1 MSTQKIL
8 IVDDEKLILI
18 STRIVLESVGYGVVT
33 AASGEEAIGKAR
45 EESPGL
51 ILLDIM
57 MPGIDGW
64 ETLSRL
70 KEDAETKDIPVI
82 IFTAREHSRG
92 RLRCPGASQ
101 ASSSRWMSATTRFC
115 STTWLPSG
123 RLMRHAPRSY
133 QSMTPRISSPSRRRK
148 TSGVWASAWRR

>member
-1 MSTQKIL
+1 MSNRTTL

-18 STRIVLESVGYGVVT
+18 STRIVLESVGLTVFT
-33 AASGEEAIGKAR
+33 ADSGETAIATAKAKK
-45 EESPGL
+45 PGL

-70 KEDAETKDIPVI
+70 KEDPETRDIPVI

-92 RLRCPGASQ
+92 RQLAREMGAADYFQKPFEPDELISIVEEYLVPQ
-101 ASSSRWMSATTRFC
+101 NAETR
-115 STTWLPSG
+115 
-123 RLMRHAPRSY
+123 
-133 QSMTPRISSPSRRRK
+133 
-148 TSGVWASAWRR
+148 

>member
-1 MSTQKIL
+1 MSDHKIL

-18 STRIVLESVGYGVVT
+18 STRIVLESVGHGVVT
-33 AASGEEAIGKAR
+33 AASGEEAIGKAK
-45 EESPGL
+45 EENPGL

-70 KEDAETKDIPVI
+70 KEDPETKDIPVI

-92 RLRCPGASQ
+92 RQLAREMGAADYFQKPFEPDELIAIVEEHLVPENVQ
-101 ASSSRWMSATTRFC
+101 A
-115 STTWLPSG
+115 G
-123 RLMRHAPRSY
+123 
-133 QSMTPRISSPSRRRK
+133 
-148 TSGVWASAWRR
+148 

>member
-1 MSTQKIL
+1 MSKKTL

-18 STRIVLESVGYGVVT
+18 STRIVLESVGFEIVT
-33 AASGEEAIGKAR
+33 AASGEEALVTAR
-45 EESPGL
+45 AAKPGL

-70 KEDAETKDIPVI
+70 KEDPELKEIPVI

-92 RLRCPGASQ
+92 RQLAREMGAVDYFQ
-101 ASSSRWMSATTRFC
+101 KPFEPDELIDIVKEYLVTENVPAS
-115 STTWLPSG
+115 
-123 RLMRHAPRSY
+123 
-133 QSMTPRISSPSRRRK
+133 
-148 TSGVWASAWRR
+148 

>member
-1 MSTQKIL
+1 MSRKTL

-18 STRIVLESVGYGVVT
+18 STRIVLESVGYEIVT
-33 AASGEEAIGKAR
+33 AASGEEALVTAR
-45 EESPGL
+45 DTQPGL

-70 KEDAETKDIPVI
+70 KEDPELKEIPVI

-92 RLRCPGASQ
+92 RQLAREMGAVDYFQKPFEPDELIDIVEEYLVTENVS
-101 ASSSRWMSATTRFC
+101 AS
-115 STTWLPSG
+115 
-123 RLMRHAPRSY
+123 
-133 QSMTPRISSPSRRRK
+133 
-148 TSGVWASAWRR
+148 